1 MRPLVSNNFNLL
13 KVELFGLYN
22 NKPLGWFMQDYVL
35 DKQFRKRADGAV
47 FSGRGEVYSWWM
59 STGSMWMFSIVV
71 DVNSSHL
78 VEINTWQFLLY
89 LYSTDSKLG
98 LMIATLLVHGHHQFW
113 HEVSS
118 SSSSSSSLQRWCS
131 PLWRSRWN
139 LLHRA
144 CRPQRRSWCS
154 SRRRWRR
161 RRWWWD
167 SSSSCVHWLR
177 WRWW

>member
-47 FSGRGEVYSWWM
+47 FSGRGEVYSWLM

-118 SSSSSSSLQRWCS
+118 SSSSSSLQRWCS